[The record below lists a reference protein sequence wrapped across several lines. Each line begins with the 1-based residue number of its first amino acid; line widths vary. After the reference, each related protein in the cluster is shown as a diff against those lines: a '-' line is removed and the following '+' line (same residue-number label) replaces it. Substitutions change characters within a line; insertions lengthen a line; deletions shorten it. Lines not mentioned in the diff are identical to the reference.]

1 MAPATVG
8 EIRSARVWVQK
19 LAARHKGVRMA
30 FLTCRMLGKPE
41 VGWDFD
47 FAVILDELGD
57 LPTSKDGQ
65 VDLNTGNFS
74 VCFFLLGRDISQDAL
89 RYYVETY
96 DMKPLWIR
104 EGAELPALNAA
115 QREAVQDRQAE
126 ALWGE

>member
-65 VDLNTGNFS
+65 GDLDTGDFS
-74 VCFFLLGRDISQDAL
+74 VLFLLLGRDISQDAL

-115 QREAVQDRQAE
+115 QREAVQEREAE
-126 ALWGE
+126 ALWG